1 MYMSTKTWINL
12 TKNWIILLQLVQK
25 HIHKVNFYPSDNNFT
40 QALLV
45 MLVTN
50 MISAAFTISILFRLC
65 TATTYY
71 IFTPDLKRLCC
82 PSTWYSTS
90 CSIDVERSASSSPPS
105 CPSAPS
111 SAPTSSNVCSD
122 NGSTNGS
129 TNSCIA
135 CTCALPVPVSP
146 GAVFGCQQSGA
157 APGQEPLM
165 PAVQPQVQLPAL
177 HCCTA
182 TSPSTC
188 ASTCACATASTS
200 SAQDREQATR
210 CLSGPTTAPVPAKP
224 PLRWSSETPHHKTR
238 KSSKRGKGLEILPL
252 SRSHAHANVK
262 GGEM

>member
-1 MYMSTKTWINL
+1 MGKTLFNL
-12 TKNWIILLQLVQK
+12 TNNWKISLQFDLK

-135 CTCALPVPVSP
+135 CTCALPVPVH
-146 GAVFGCQQSGA
+146 CLYQCH
-157 APGQEPLM
+157 
-165 PAVQPQVQLPAL
+165 QVLYLVVNSLVLLLVKSRNA
-177 HCCTA
+177 CCTA
-182 TSPSTC
+182 AGAISCTALHYTALLHCHQSLHLCLHLCVRHCLHLLWQHCRMQPRIEHPPILSHYHQRLHLLHSTIMY
-188 ASTCACATASTS
+188 TLTY
-200 SAQDREQATR
+200 
-210 CLSGPTTAPVPAKP
+210 
-224 PLRWSSETPHHKTR
+224 
-238 KSSKRGKGLEILPL
+238 SKG
-252 SRSHAHANVK
+252 
-262 GGEM
+262 